1 MGQLSLQVLHFL
13 LIEPEKPAKKGATF
27 GVFEQIGFP
36 LE

>member
-13 LIEPEKPAKKGATF
+13 LIEPEKPAKKAAF